1 MNYMNIFI
9 VGQSSKVC
17 GHAICSW
24 RHHGASHW
32 LFNYQWSGDNLLL
45 HQNYEEDNVSN
56 EKIRYPGENVSKT
69 RLEILHVICMFFIKL
84 WYTCTLHS
92 KIFVCLWLYLHVT
105 CCKILFYSLRKNTNF
120 YYMLTHLN
128 HDEALTTYCTTWTAP
143 IPSQSPN
150 APPLTVIKS
159 RGENGG

>member
-1 MNYMNIFI
+1 MQCKDIRMHNKQNFTQCHAF
-9 VGQSSKVC
+9 VVVSSKVC

-69 RLEILHVICMFFIKL
+69 RLEILYVIC
-84 WYTCTLHS
+84 S
-92 KIFVCLWLYLHVT
+92 
-105 CCKILFYSLRKNTNF
+105 S
-120 YYMLTHLN
+120 
-128 HDEALTTYCTTWTAP
+128 
-143 IPSQSPN
+143 
-150 APPLTVIKS
+150 
-159 RGENGG
+159 